1 MSKGKYMKAVNSHV
15 IFLKSFPKSYSCVTI
30 KWSTMCRNKLSD
42 SGGEQAWASGRETI
56 KSLFHLVGV
65 FVGAEVLQRSL
76 ALSTF
81 KITPNKGDR
90 SDLVQGLIL

>member
-1 MSKGKYMKAVNSHV
+1 MSKGKYFKAVNSHM

-30 KWSTMCRNKLSD
+30 KWSTMCGNELPDR
-42 SGGEQAWASGRETI
+42 GGEQAWALGRETK
-56 KSLFHLVGV
+56 KSVFHLVG
-65 FVGAEVLQRSL
+65 AEVPQRSL

-90 SDLVQGLIL
+90 SDLVQGLTL